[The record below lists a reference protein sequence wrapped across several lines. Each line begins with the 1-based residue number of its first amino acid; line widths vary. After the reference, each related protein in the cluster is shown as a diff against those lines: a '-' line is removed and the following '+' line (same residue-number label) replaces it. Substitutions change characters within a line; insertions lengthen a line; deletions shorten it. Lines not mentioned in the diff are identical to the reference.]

1 MQVLMSMD
9 EHAMSA
15 PVGGTNED
23 GDSGIS
29 RGTLGYA
36 TEHEYYATA
45 ELQGAA
51 HGDGDNEPN
60 GGAYQSAAEPI
71 DQNTSQLI
79 PIVTDLG

>member
-36 TEHEYYATA
+36 TA
-45 ELQGAA
+45 EL
-51 HGDGDNEPN
+51 
-60 GGAYQSAAEPI
+60 
-71 DQNTSQLI
+71 
-79 PIVTDLG
+79 